1 MAQLEIE
8 WTNLKRVLLEYAEFF
23 IEQAR
28 DTLIANDSWAS
39 GKLANT
45 MEPIIEVTDNH
56 YSVKIRLEDYWKYVE
71 SGRPPGKGVPV
82 QKLIEWI
89 RIKPVVPKVMTLTR
103 KWYVNDRKKG
113 EPKTI
118 ERSRE
123 YQHLPSVEELAF
135 LINRSIK
142 ENGIK
147 PRKFFKNNVSKA
159 NNYYKNL
166 IVAAI
171 REDINAFMEKCMNE
185 RIYKQIM
192 SCL

>member
-82 QKLIEWI
+82 
-89 RIKPVVPKVMTLTR
+89 
-103 KWYVNDRKKG
+103 
-113 EPKTI
+113 
-118 ERSRE
+118 
-123 YQHLPSVEELAF
+123 
-135 LINRSIK
+135 
-142 ENGIK
+142 
-147 PRKFFKNNVSKA
+147 
-159 NNYYKNL
+159 
-166 IVAAI
+166 
-171 REDINAFMEKCMNE
+171 
-185 RIYKQIM
+185 
-192 SCL
+192 